1 MVCDMALVCRSARDL
16 IRGIKVPEYI
26 FSIIIPHQQL
36 ASVGV
41 TILDLVEYFL
51 FDYYD
56 INIARYYSLILGG
69 AHLRVCLV
77 LFNMLN
83 NIRKG

>member
-1 MVCDMALVCRSARDL
+1 MVCGMALACRSARDL

-26 FSIIIPHQQL
+26 SSIIIPHQQL

-41 TILDLVEYFL
+41 TILDLVEYFS
-51 FDYYD
+51 FDND

-69 AHLRVCLV
+69 AHLSAWFYLIC
-77 LFNMLN
+77 
-83 NIRKG
+83 

>member
-1 MVCDMALVCRSARDL
+1 MVCGMALACRSARDL
-16 IRGIKVPEYI
+16 IRGIKVPEFI

-41 TILDLVEYFL
+41 TILDLVEYFS
-51 FDYYD
+51 FDND

-69 AHLRVCLV
+69 AHLRAWFYLIC
-77 LFNMLN
+77 
-83 NIRKG
+83 